1 MIVVTFRTPE
11 GLYRAMCEKLNYVR
25 GSRYFMENIVEDSD
39 SRGLWQWAK
48 APESWKLLR
57 VEGA

>member
-11 GLYRAMCEKLNYVR
+11 GVYRAMCEKLNYVR
-25 GSRYFMENIVEDSD
+25 GSGYFMENIVEDSD

-57 VEGA
+57 VESA